1 MVLYIDE
8 EHHLTSI
15 NGDSSFARSYM
26 GMSANRCAVNTDTAA
41 LDPDWGTD
49 DAWVAASKFR
59 KLN

>member
-41 LDPDWGTD
+41 LDPG
-49 DAWVAASKFR
+49 
-59 KLN
+59 